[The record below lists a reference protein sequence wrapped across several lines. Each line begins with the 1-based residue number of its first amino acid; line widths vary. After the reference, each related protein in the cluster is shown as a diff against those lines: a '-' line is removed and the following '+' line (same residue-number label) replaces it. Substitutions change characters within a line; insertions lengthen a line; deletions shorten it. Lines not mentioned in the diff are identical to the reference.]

1 MKVTSAEFAKSA
13 ARPDQYPKDGRP
25 EVAFA
30 GRSNVGKSSL
40 LNTLLHRKELA
51 RTSKKP
57 GKTRLVNF
65 FNVNDSVYFVDLPGY
80 GFAQVS
86 KSVRERWAR
95 LINSYVYDRPELK
108 LACHLVDARH
118 EPTRRDHD
126 LLALLD
132 DAEIPTLLVATK
144 VDKLKSSEK
153 ARLTARLRRAFSLDE
168 DALIVP
174 YSSVTK
180 EGLDEL
186 WGVIDELTLPRA

>member
-1 MKVTSAEFAKSA
+1 MKVTSAEFAASA
-13 ARPDQYPKDGRP
+13 ARSEQYPKDGRP

-40 LNTLLHRKELA
+40 LNTLLRRKELA

-65 FNVNDSVYFVDLPGY
+65 FNVNDLVYFVDLPGY

-86 KSVRERWAR
+86 KSVRERWAK
-95 LINSYVYDRPELK
+95 LINSYVYDRPQLK

-132 DAEIPTLLVATK
+132 DAQVPTLIVATK
-144 VDKLKSSEK
+144 VDKLKVSEK
-153 ARLTARLRRAFSLDE
+153 VRLTARLRRAFALDE
-168 DALIVP
+168 EALIVS

-180 EGLDEL
+180 EGLGEL
-186 WGVIDELTLPRA
+186 WEIIDDLTAARS